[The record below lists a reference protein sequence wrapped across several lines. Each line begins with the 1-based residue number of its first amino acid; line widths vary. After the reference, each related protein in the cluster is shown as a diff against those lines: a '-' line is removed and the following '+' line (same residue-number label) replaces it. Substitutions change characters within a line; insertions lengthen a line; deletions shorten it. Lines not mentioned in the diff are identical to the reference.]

1 MHKTSFGT
9 FVKWLRK
16 EFKLTQQQ
24 LAEKL
29 DCAVSTIARLEAGRD
44 LPSRRI
50 FMKLNSVFE
59 SIGIIYDELWMESV
73 FGFKE
78 ARKELLEAIK
88 KGRGEEIERKLD
100 KFKILMEEAEG
111 ENDED
116 ERRENMQYYALGH
129 LISIR
134 KRGLSVEQ
142 FLDEIIQ
149 TFELRR
155 KIPSFD
161 DLPDVKLSQIEYQML
176 YEIGEAYR
184 ILGDVNTAEK
194 ICKGLLANKIDHRS
208 PFVKDKY
215 MEASFALAKVCVSKQ
230 DYTSGSDCL
239 EYIFSQYLDKSD
251 TRTFFH
257 SLMIQID
264 VFEYFGDKTGADL
277 IRQFLQSAQKL
288 KRHMHWSG
296 RIHLREQ

>member
-1 MHKTSFGT
+1 
-9 FVKWLRK
+9 
-16 EFKLTQQQ
+16 
-24 LAEKL
+24 
-29 DCAVSTIARLEAGRD
+29 
-44 LPSRRI
+44 
-50 FMKLNSVFE
+50 
-59 SIGIIYDELWMESV
+59 
-73 FGFKE
+73 
-78 ARKELLEAIK
+78 
-88 KGRGEEIERKLD
+88 
-100 KFKILMEEAEG
+100 MEEAEG